1 MHIKGAQTLLRKQ
14 HPHQNGLCNTLV
26 LAETMQS
33 NSPPQ
38 DFVQIVNLSR
48 QHWVCVSNVLSSPGV
63 VDVYDSIPAY
73 SRGSNTLQQQIA
85 AILKTP
91 DSSFTINYVD
101 VRQNGGSDCGLFA
114 VMFAAALCNGKDP
127 HTISVDQQGMRQ
139 HLHKCFEEG
148 EISEFPAASEPRRIG
163 RHRVAYTTNIPVVCF
178 CRLFWHKA
186 DTARGPLIQ
195 CTLCKEWFHQKCAKL
210 DNHVFEQPKSYKWYC
225 SCCVYIIFYR

>member
-1 MHIKGAQTLLRKQ
+1 
-14 HPHQNGLCNTLV
+14 
-26 LAETMQS
+26 MQS

-101 VRQNGGSDCGLFA
+101 VQRQNGGSDCGLFA

-127 HTISVDQQGMRQ
+127 HTISVDQQGMRR

-186 DTARGPLIQ
+186 DTGEGTTDPVHTLQGVVSPEVCKARQPCVTFDYYCVLIG
-195 CTLCKEWFHQKCAKL
+195 A
-210 DNHVFEQPKSYKWYC
+210 WYLT
-225 SCCVYIIFYR
+225 SCVYAFLCAHIDWE

>member
-1 MHIKGAQTLLRKQ
+1 M
-14 HPHQNGLCNTLV
+14 
-26 LAETMQS
+26 
-33 NSPPQ
+33 
-38 DFVQIVNLSR
+38 FVQREKVGVLNAFGPL
-48 QHWVCVSNVLSSPGV
+48 LSSPGV

-91 DSSFTINYVD
+91 DSSFAINYVD
-101 VRQNGGSDCGLFA
+101 VQRQNGGSDCGLFA

-163 RHRVAYTTNIPVVCF
+163 RHRHRTATHVA
-178 CRLFWHKA
+178 L
-186 DTARGPLIQ
+186 
-195 CTLCKEWFHQKCAKL
+195 
-210 DNHVFEQPKSYKWYC
+210 
-225 SCCVYIIFYR
+225 YR

>member
-1 MHIKGAQTLLRKQ
+1 MFLQRNNRKVRFIEQHCFVKHVHCERATTLFISMLL
-14 HPHQNGLCNTLV
+14 H
-26 LAETMQS
+26 
-33 NSPPQ
+33 
-38 DFVQIVNLSR
+38 FIF
-48 QHWVCVSNVLSSPGV
+48 
-63 VDVYDSIPAY
+63 
-73 SRGSNTLQQQIA
+73 QQQIA

-101 VRQNGGSDCGLFA
+101 VQRQNGGSDCGLFA

-195 CTLCKEWFHQKCAKL
+195 CTLCKEWFHQECAKL
-210 DNHVFEQPKSYKWYC
+210 DNHVLNSQSHTSGNVVKLF
-225 SCCVYIIFYR
+225 V

>member
-1 MHIKGAQTLLRKQ
+1 MHINGAQTLLRKQ

-73 SRGSNTLQQQIA
+73 SRGSNTLQQHIA

-101 VRQNGGSDCGLFA
+101 VQRQNGGSDCGLFA

-148 EISEFPAASEPRRIG
+148 EISEFPAASEKNWTAPCCLHDKHSCCLFLPTLLAQG
-163 RHRVAYTTNIPVVCF
+163 RHYEGTTDPVHTLQGVVSPEVCE
-178 CRLFWHKA
+178 
-186 DTARGPLIQ
+186 AR
-195 CTLCKEWFHQKCAKL
+195 
-210 DNHVFEQPKSYKWYC
+210 QPC
-225 SCCVYIIFYR
+225 I